1 VTENTDGK
9 PAAEQAGTAT
19 PAATEATP
27 ATSDTG
33 ADKGYQQRIDGLT
46 AQMGRKDAKIG
57 DLETRL
63 AAMEEK
69 TKSDFQKQVEEVA
82 QTIHGEKLQRLEKLE
97 GRLAEKRDARLANV
111 PEEYR
116 ALVDDD
122 ASVEKQLEQ
131 IEAVE
136 AIAAKAKTTP
146 GNVDSG
152 GNPVQ
157 GQGPDKRVYTREQFE
172 AVAALAATDLEKYD
186 EAWPIMK
193 KAMQEGRV
201 TGFGPTLV

>member
-1 VTENTDGK
+1 
-9 PAAEQAGTAT
+9 
-19 PAATEATP
+19 
-27 ATSDTG
+27 
-33 ADKGYQQRIDGLT
+33 
-46 AQMGRKDAKIG
+46 MGRKDDKIM

-136 AIAAKAKTTP
+136 GIIAKTKTTP
-146 GNVDSG
+146 GPVDSG

-157 GQGPDKRVYTREQFE
+157 SESPDKRVYTREEFE
-172 AVAALAATDLEKYD
+172 AVSALAVTDLAKYD
-186 EAWPIMK
+186 ELWPAVK
-193 KAMQEGRV
+193 KAMEEGRV
-201 TGFGPTLV
+201 TGFGPTIT